1 MASPP
6 GLAGGIIARETDSR
20 MTGPPLDPPSARG
33 RRLQLAR
40 RQGERRR
47 EADRRR
53 TERRQVD
60 RLERSPRWIGQ
71 ESVLILVDV
80 EYRGGADRRHGAER
94 RASRDRRGGVERRG
108 QSVGEHVRSAVQL
121 IGHVAQSGDLDDEFR
136 RGLDG
141 ALFRLRFALGRLE
154 SGESP

>member
-1 MASPP
+1 V
-6 GLAGGIIARETDSR
+6 L
-20 MTGPPLDPPSARG
+20 LDPPSARG
-33 RRLQLAR
+33 RRLQLER
-40 RQGERRR
+40 RQGERRRADRR

-60 RLERSPRWIGQ
+60 RRERSPRWIGQ

-80 EYRGGADRRHGAER
+80 EYRGADRRHGGER

-108 QSVGEHVRSAVQL
+108 QTVGEHVRNAVQL
-121 IGHVAQSGDLDDEFR
+121 IGHVAQSGDLDDELR
-136 RGLDG
+136 RDLDR
-141 ALFRLRFALGRLE
+141 ALFRLRFALDRLK